1 MEYAFYFVT
10 LGLGVGLLLYAG
22 LLRLTQ
28 DVRLIPR
35 SYGVKLKDPK
45 AYARTV
51 AHILCFLA
59 LALLTGAWVGFY
71 AGPLFRDQGSG
82 IRDQS
87 TGFRVQGLEF
97 RVQSSE
103 FRVQSS
109 EFRVQLRP

>member
-1 MEYAFYFVT
+1 MEYAFFFVT

-71 AGPLFRDQGSG
+71 AGPLA
-82 IRDQS
+82 
-87 TGFRVQGLEF
+87 GLLALAAALALAIWLCV
-97 RVQSSE
+97 RLWRSSQNKN
-103 FRVQSS
+103 R
-109 EFRVQLRP
+109 

>member
-71 AGPLFRDQGSG
+71 AGHLA
-82 IRDQS
+82 
-87 TGFRVQGLEF
+87 GLLALAAALALAIWLCV
-97 RVQSSE
+97 RLWRSSQNKN
-103 FRVQSS
+103 R
-109 EFRVQLRP
+109 